1 MIINDWSTVGD
12 ERIAVVTGAG
22 RGIGRQYALAVA
34 AAGFAVAVADLN
46 SEGAADTVALIEK
59 DGGHAAPFTVD
70 VSDPDQ
76 VRALAS
82 EVRETFGTVHAL
94 VNNAALYHSIRLDS
108 QLTVEMGYWRRMMA
122 VNVESVLLCTQS
134 FAPMMIEQGYGRIV
148 NQASI
153 GAYLGGGGAYA
164 VSKVAVLGVTQ
175 GFARELGP
183 HGITV
188 NAIAPGLTFTEATL
202 STVSQAAR
210 EAMVTRAA
218 IPIQGQ
224 PTDLTSA
231 LLFLVD
237 EQSRWITGQTIIVD
251 GGLAT
256 RL

>member
-1 MIINDWSTVGD
+1 MMINDWSAVA
-12 ERIAVVTGAG
+12 EKRIAVVTGAG
-22 RGIGRQYALAVA
+22 RGIGRQYALALA

-46 SEGAADTVALIEK
+46 SEGASETAALIEK
-59 DGGHAAPFTVD
+59 DGGLAAPFTVD
-70 VSDPDQ
+70 VSDPDR

-82 EVRETFGTVHAL
+82 EVRETFDTVHVL

-108 QLTVEMGYWRRMMA
+108 QMTVEIDYWRRMMA
-122 VNVESVLLCTQS
+122 VNVESVLLCTQA

-153 GAYLGGGGAYA
+153 GAYMGGGGAYA

-183 HGITV
+183 LGITV

-202 STVSQAAR
+202 STVSQAAQ
-210 EAMVTRAA
+210 ESMVARAA

-237 EQSRWITGQTIIVD
+237 ERSRWITGQTIIVD

>member
-1 MIINDWSTVGD
+1 MS
-12 ERIAVVTGAG
+12 ERRIAAVTGAG
-22 RGIGRQYALAVA
+22 RGIGRQYALALA
-34 AAGFAVAVADLN
+34 AAGFVVAVADLN
-46 SEGAADTVALIEK
+46 SEGAAETVALIEK
-59 DGGHAAPFTVD
+59 DGGQAAPFTVD
-70 VSDPDQ
+70 VSDPDR
-76 VRALAS
+76 VGALAS
-82 EVRETFGTVHAL
+82 DVRETFGTVHAL

-108 QLTVEMGYWRRMMA
+108 QMTVEIEYWRRMMA
-122 VNVESVLLCTQS
+122 VNVEGVLLCTQA

-153 GAYLGGGGAYA
+153 GAYMGGGGAYA

-183 HGITV
+183 LGITV

-202 STVSQAAR
+202 STVSQAAQ
-210 EAMVTRAA
+210 EAMVARAA

-237 EQSRWITGQTIIVD
+237 ERSRWITGQTIIVD